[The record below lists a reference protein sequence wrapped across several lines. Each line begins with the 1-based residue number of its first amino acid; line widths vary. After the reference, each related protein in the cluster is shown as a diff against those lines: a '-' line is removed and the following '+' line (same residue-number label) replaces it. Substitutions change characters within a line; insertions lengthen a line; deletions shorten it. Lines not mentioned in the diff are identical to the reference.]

1 MCWLSNVPCK
11 LSFQNNVQQ
20 QIFKFTCYTFDLHC
34 LVNTDAWTLFVC
46 LSSSNC
52 WLCQYLWTCLDGH
65 AKWYVIFVPEL
76 ANGQI
81 DPLLPEL
88 GAGPSSSSSLSV
100 EELEANLGVGEL
112 SRQSSH
118 TSLSDPLSPSIHDF
132 SDEESDISSDL
143 EVN

>member
-1 MCWLSNVPCK
+1 MSCHVVS
-11 LSFQNNVQQ
+11 
-20 QIFKFTCYTFDLHC
+20 C
-34 LVNTDAWTLFVC
+34 LETVVSVSILNPVLMDMF
-46 LSSSNC
+46 S
-52 WLCQYLWTCLDGH
+52 
-65 AKWYVIFVPEL
+65 AKCVIFVPEL

-81 DPLLPEL
+81 DTLLPEL